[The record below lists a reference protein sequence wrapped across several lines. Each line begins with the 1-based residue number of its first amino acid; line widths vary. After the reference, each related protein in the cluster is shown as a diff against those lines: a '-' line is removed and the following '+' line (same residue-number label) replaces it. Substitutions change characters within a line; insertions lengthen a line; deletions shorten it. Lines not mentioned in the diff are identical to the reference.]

1 MVKTVR
7 ALLLLNAVLLLALLL
22 GKNVRAQ
29 LPPQTSGDGVP
40 FLPVNINPTNVP
52 PMVNVN
58 PFGAVPKVEVTQMPP
73 LALAPSG
80 CEDRQNFQTDVARTI
95 IGPIVVTYLNAPP
108 QTEVTLGT
116 QRVTLSSPTQL
127 ATAIYL
133 RAGQQL
139 GFDNDVI
146 YSGCR
151 PQ

>member
-1 MVKTVR
+1 MAKTVR
-7 ALLLLNAVLLLALLL
+7 ALLLLNAVLLVALLL

-29 LPPQTSGDGVP
+29 LAPQTSAEGVP
-40 FLPVNINPTNVP
+40 FLPVNINPTNIP

-58 PFGAVPKVEVTQMPP
+58 PYGVVPKVEVAQMPP
-73 LALAPSG
+73 LALVPSG

-108 QTEVTLGT
+108 QTQATLGT
-116 QRVTLSSPTQL
+116 QRVTLANPTQL